1 MVVEEGLRN
10 RRKRQNKRKKI
21 RKQPENFRQ
30 ISLVRLTRHQLAE
43 KWGQKKLYMA
53 FSHVL
58 LSPFFCQPP
67 RDRKMGTEKIEYGVF
82 FCFSAPIFL
91 PAFLTQC
98 YCAHVSRTTPRN
110 SRTSATASLAN
121 CFTFAKSPASNNSG
135 LTIQLP
141 PQATTCGK
149 TRYWPMF
156 LVSIPPV
163 GMNRMSL
170 YGAQIACKNFTPPIG
185 SAGKNFNTS
194 TPFDKAISISVGVQ
208 TPGKIVTPFDKQ
220 WSTTARFVPGETINS
235 APALI
240 AVSACSV
247 VSAVPAPRNISGKR
261 ERICAMASA
270 AAVVRNVISAH
281 GNPPSSSA
289 SASGKASSSF
299 GRLTTGTIPIPRA
312 RSTML
317 IEDPLWKISV
327 MNRTYRTCRTIR
339 T

>member
-1 MVVEEGLRN
+1 
-10 RRKRQNKRKKI
+10 
-21 RKQPENFRQ
+21 
-30 ISLVRLTRHQLAE
+30 
-43 KWGQKKLYMA
+43 
-53 FSHVL
+53 
-58 LSPFFCQPP
+58 
-67 RDRKMGTEKIEYGVF
+67 
-82 FCFSAPIFL
+82 
-91 PAFLTQC
+91 
-98 YCAHVSRTTPRN
+98 RN
-110 SRTSATASLAN
+110 SRTSATASPAN
-121 CFTFAKSPASNNSG
+121 CLTFAKSPASNNSG

-270 AAVVRNVISAH
+270 AAAVRKVISAQ
-281 GNPPSSSA
+281 GSPPSSKA
-289 SASGKASSSF
+289 SASGKACSSF
-299 GRLTTGTIPIPRA
+299 GMLRTGIIPICRA
-312 RSTML
+312 RSIIFIFVPMKWVSGDAKQRIRNKRKKRNRRKL
-317 IEDPLWKISV
+317 LQALGQEPAREDDSAGELRSL
-327 MNRTYRTCRTIR
+327 NYRFRQKELLDSGAPSFPDR
-339 T
+339 HSHKPV